1 MSFQEIFKTSSRCLK
16 DVLQKRLQDIFKTSS
31 RRLQDVFK
39 TFSRRLAKMSSRRF
53 QNILWSY
60 AAHVKVFS
68 RCLQDVFTTFLRR
81 TVKSVIYTEGIASVT
96 LLRNHGKCTK
106 FVRVTT
112 VSQVLIFHFTT
123 LVAAYRGAFR
133 ALPSKGAFFA
143 KTLHDFKLLIF
154 LLKSSIADVPLSW
167 K

>member
-1 MSFQEIFKTSSRCLK
+1 M
-16 DVLQKRLQDIFKTSS
+16 
-31 RRLQDVFK
+31 
-39 TFSRRLAKMSSRRF
+39 
-53 QNILWSY
+53 
-60 AAHVKVFS
+60 
-68 RCLQDVFTTFLRR
+68 FLRS
-81 TVKSVIYTEGIASVT
+81 TAKSVIYTEGFASVS

-133 ALPSKGAFFA
+133 ALPNQGALFA
-143 KTLHDFKLLIF
+143 KTLHDFKLLMF
-154 LLKSSIADVPLSW
+154 SQKSSIADVPLSC